1 MRKEILVTA
10 LAWLLVVAFVVT
22 YATATDHFQA
32 VEDMVHPQAGCRCCW
47 FIWKP
52 RISCGKACCG
62 DGCCSLK

>member
-32 VEDMVHPQAGCRCCW
+32 VEDMVHPQ
-47 FIWKP
+47 
-52 RISCGKACCG
+52 GKVICLLMICI
-62 DGCCSLK
+62 